1 MNNVNGETNPSDRRE
16 RVKRLVRFLNTLPDN
31 ADFVYQED
39 GKWWATN
46 EWLCGT
52 FAGRGFTDATKEGA
66 VGRLLDYFDEHTNHA
81 SMVGSFVTESGWPN
95 LDRVKLYLIHTF
107 YAGPEET

>member
-1 MNNVNGETNPSDRRE
+1 MSKANEVTNPSDRRE
-16 RVKRLVRFLNTLPDN
+16 RVERLVRFLNTLPDG

-39 GKWWATN
+39 GEWWATN

-66 VGRLLDYFDEHTNHA
+66 VCQLMDYFDKHINHA
-81 SMVGSFVTESGWPN
+81 SMVGSSVTESGWPD
-95 LDRVKLYLIHTF
+95 LDRVKAYLIHTF
-107 YAGPEET
+107 YAASEET